1 MPASTLKP
9 LVLATAFALAAS
21 QSPAHAGQPSTGPAP
36 VYDVGEL
43 DPAISACQDFNAY
56 ANGKWVGAN
65 PIPADRTR
73 WGAFDQLREQSL
85 EVQHRIVDAAD
96 AGADKAAAGSI
107 GQKIGWLYRSGMD
120 EAAIDRAGFDPIKPD
135 LAAIAKLDGTA
146 DIVAWLGQAHARG
159 EGQGF
164 RFRSGTDFKDAS
176 IQIAFAGQGG
186 LGLPTPDYYP
196 RDEHKDIR
204 AAYLAHIAKLFEL
217 TGVPAA
223 EAATRAD
230 GILAFETRLAK
241 ASLSRV
247 ELRDPKNQYHFMTID
262 EANQV
267 TPHFDWAAFFQAID
281 VPVGNG
287 FSLSQPKFFAQFDAM
302 LADVPAAQWRDYLT
316 FHAIDDGSQY
326 LSRPFQEANF
336 AFYGQTLNGQPEQR
350 ARWKRVLEAVNGGM
364 GEALGQLYV
373 KDSFPPEAKARAQ
386 QLVDN
391 VRNALKARI
400 EGLAWMSDETKARA
414 LEKWSTFLPKIGY
427 PDKWI
432 DYSAVVIDEADLL
445 GNVERAHSADVDR
458 HLDEVGK
465 PVDREKWLMTPQTVN
480 AYYHPLLNEIV
491 FPAAILQPPFFTAD
505 ADDAVNYGGIGAVIG
520 HEIGHG
526 FDDQGSQYDGS
537 GLLRN
542 WWTEADRTAFEALT
556 SRLVAQFDA
565 LSPAEAEGHHVNGRL
580 TLGENIGDLGGLTIA
595 YKAYLI
601 SLGGQEA
608 PVLDGLTG
616 AQRFFA
622 SWAASWR
629 QVIRSEE
636 AIRRL
641 ATDPHSPNEFRTNN
655 IAQNLDAFH
664 AAFETGEQDG
674 MWLAPEER
682 VSIW

>member
-1 MPASTLKP
+1 VPLSGIDKSTIDDGVRPQDDLYRHFNGRWLKTTEIPDDRP
-9 LVLATAFALAAS
+9 LEGTFTALRDGSELA
-21 QSPAHAGQPSTGPAP
+21 
-36 VYDVGEL
+36 VKE
-43 DPAISACQDFNAY
+43 I
-56 ANGKWVGAN
+56 
-65 PIPADRTR
+65 I
-73 WGAFDQLREQSL
+73 L
-85 EVQHRIVDAAD
+85 E
-96 AGADKAAAGSI
+96 AAGRGEAATGI
-107 GQKIGWLYRSGMD
+107 ERKIGDLYNSFMD
-120 EAAIDRAGFDPIKPD
+120 EAAAEAKGAEPIRDRLAEVSATGSVAELVQLAGRLFRADVSGLFYIYPAPD
-135 LAAIAKLDGTA
+135 AGNPDRILLYT
-146 DIVAWLGQAHARG
+146 
-159 EGQGF
+159 
-164 RFRSGTDFKDAS
+164 
-176 IQIAFAGQGG
+176 GQGG
-186 LGLPTPDYYP
+186 LGLPDESYYREEKFAPMVQAYREHVRTMFGLAGVADAAAAADRVVELETSLASHHWDKVTLRNPQKTYNLKSAEQAAELFPLLSAWFDAADIAPEKRAELVVSTPDFFAG
-196 RDEHKDIR
+196 
-204 AAYLAHIAKLFEL
+204 AAGLLETVPLAVWQEWLAMRVISAAAPYL
-217 TGVPAA
+217 
-223 EAATRAD
+223 
-230 GILAFETRLAK
+230 
-241 ASLSRV
+241 S
-247 ELRDPKNQYHFMTID
+247 
-262 EANQV
+262 
-267 TPHFDWAAFFQAID
+267 AAFVD
-281 VPVGNG
+281 
-287 FSLSQPKFFAQFDAM
+287 
-302 LADVPAAQWRDYLT
+302 
-316 FHAIDDGSQY
+316 
-326 LSRPFQEANF
+326 ANF
-336 AFYGQTLNGQPEQR
+336 AFYGTTLSGTPRNR
-350 ARWKRVLEAVNGGM
+350 DRWKRGVAVVEAALGEAV
-364 GEALGQLYV
+364 GQIYV
-373 KDSFPPEAKARAQ
+373 ARHFPESHKAHMRA
-386 QLVDN
+386 LVDN
-391 VRNALKARI
+391 LIEAYRGSITGLDWMGEETKVEALKK
-400 EGLAWMSDETKARA
+400 LDSFRA
-414 LEKWSTFLPKIGY
+414 KIGY
-427 PDKWI
+427 PEKWI
-432 DYSAVVIDEADLL
+432 DYSAVEIDPTDLL

-537 GLLRN
+537 GMLRN
-542 WWTEADRTAFEALT
+542 WWSEADRTAFEALT
-556 SRLVAQFDA
+556 SKLVAQFDA

-664 AAFETGEQDG
+664 EAFETSEQDG